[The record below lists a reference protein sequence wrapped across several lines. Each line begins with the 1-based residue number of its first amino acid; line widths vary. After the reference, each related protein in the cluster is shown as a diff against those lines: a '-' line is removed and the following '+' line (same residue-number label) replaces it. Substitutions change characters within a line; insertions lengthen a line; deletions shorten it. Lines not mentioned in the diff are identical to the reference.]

1 MPIPHLP
8 SALATADAAPFRDL
22 SAAGSGLRRW
32 TGFAA
37 MCLGMFMAILDVQIV
52 ATALPDL
59 QAALVLRQDQVS
71 WIQTV
76 YLIAEI
82 IAIPLTGW
90 LTRLLSTRGLFA
102 AGVLGFTAGSLLCAA
117 SGGFAMLVVSRAI
130 QGFFGGVLIPVV
142 FSAGFLMFPG
152 PAQPRATMLAGVAA
166 MLAPTLGPVLGG
178 WVTETWS
185 WHWIFLINVPPGIVA
200 AALVLRCV
208 AIDRPDPAARRGVD
222 LGGLVLLALSLAA
235 LEILLKEAPA
245 RGWSSPGMIGL
256 AALCVAAAVAA
267 VRLDLARPAP
277 VVTYRTFAAS
287 SSFAAGCAFSF
298 ALGIG
303 LYGSIYLMSLF
314 LGLVR
319 MHSAIEIGAVI
330 AVTGVAQLVA
340 APVATVLEKRI
351 DPRPLVF
358 VGYAAFAIGAGLSA
372 AATPATDF
380 AGMFWPQ
387 VLRGASIMF
396 CLLPTTTAAL
406 GALRSAEVP
415 GGSGLFNM
423 MRNLGGAIGLALIDT
438 VLERRTPGHVEAL
451 ATRLQAGDASAASFV
466 GLSTDRFTG
475 VPLGDIDQ
483 ATRDFVAP
491 LVERAALAQSMNEA
505 WLMLA
510 LLLLLPLIVLPLLR
524 SPPPPSVSG
533 PESTRS

>member
-1 MPIPHLP
+1 
-8 SALATADAAPFRDL
+8 
-22 SAAGSGLRRW
+22 
-32 TGFAA
+32 
-37 MCLGMFMAILDVQIV
+37 MCLGMFMAILDIQIV

-59 QAALVLRQDQVS
+59 QAALALRQDQVS

-102 AGVLGFTAGSLLCAA
+102 AGVLGFTAASVLCAA
-117 SGGFAMLVVSRAI
+117 SGGFAMLVVARAI

-142 FSAGFLMFPG
+142 FSAGFLMFAG
-152 PAQPRATMLAGVAA
+152 PAQPRAMMLAGISA

-185 WHWIFLINVPPGIVA
+185 WHWLFLINVPPGIVA
-200 AALVLRCV
+200 ATLVLRCV
-208 AIDRPDPAARRGVD
+208 AIDRPDPAARRGGVD
-222 LGGLVLLALSLAA
+222 LGGLVLLALSLTA

-245 RGWSSPGMIGL
+245 RGWSSPGMVGL
-256 AALCVAAAVAA
+256 AALCVAAGVAA

-277 VVTYRTFAAS
+277 IVAYRTFAAS

-319 MHSAIEIGAVI
+319 MHSAIEIGTVI
-330 AVTGVAQLVA
+330 AVTGAAQLVT
-340 APVATVLEKRI
+340 APIATVLERRV
-351 DPRPLVF
+351 DPRPLALA
-358 VGYAAFAIGAGLSA
+358 GYVAFAIGAGLSA
-372 AATPATDF
+372 AATPETDF

-406 GALRSAEVP
+406 GALPPAELP

-438 VLERRTPGHVEAL
+438 VLERRTAGHAEAL
-451 ATRLQAGDASAASFV
+451 AARLQAGDASAASFV
-466 GLSTDRFTG
+466 GLPTDRFTG
-475 VPLGDIDQ
+475 VPLGEIDQ
-483 ATRDFVAP
+483 ATRDIVAP

-510 LLLLLPLIVLPLLR
+510 LLLVLPLALLPLLR
-524 SPPPPSVSG
+524 PALPLSAAAG
-533 PESTRS
+533 PESTRP